1 MTAFVQIDQSRLQ
14 RLLSAVGGPG
24 DRLLLRKGERVA
36 ALARVYAAGHG
47 SIPQGIIV
55 GPVEGKSVKVISTN
69 PHTILVHNGSPR
81 HPIRPKGGR
90 GSRRNPKRPGYLRF
104 EIGGRVVFAREVDHP
119 GYKGDPFL
127 TKALRD
133 AG

>member
-1 MTAFVQIDQSRLQ
+1 MSAFVSIDQSRLQ

-24 DRLLLRKGERVA
+24 ERLLLRKAERVA

-47 SIPQGIIV
+47 SIPEGIVV

-81 HPIRPKGGR
+81 HPIRPRHPAVPGKR
-90 GSRRNPKRPGYLRF
+90 GPYLKF
-104 EIGGRVVFAREVDHP
+104 KIGGRTIYAREVDHP

>member
-1 MTAFVQIDQSRLQ
+1 MSASVRIDQSRLQ

-24 DRLLLRKGERVA
+24 NRLLLRKAERVA
-36 ALARVYAAGHG
+36 DLARAYAAGHG
-47 SIPQGIIV
+47 SIPDGIVV

-69 PHTILVHNGSPR
+69 PHTIFVHNGTPR
-81 HPIRPKGGR
+81 HPIRPR
-90 GSRRNPKRPGYLRF
+90 RPGGWLRF
-104 EIGGRVVFAREVDHP
+104 QVDGRTVYAREVNHP
-119 GYKGDPFL
+119 GYRGDPFL

>member
-1 MTAFVQIDQSRLQ
+1 MSASVRIDQSRLQ

-24 DRLLLRKGERVA
+24 NRLLLRKAERVA
-36 ALARVYAAGHG
+36 DLARAYAAGHG
-47 SIPQGIIV
+47 SIPDGIVV

-69 PHTILVHNGSPR
+69 IHTVLVHNGSRR
-81 HPIRPKGGR
+81 HPIRP
-90 GSRRNPKRPGYLRF
+90 RRPGGYLRF
-104 EIGGRVVFAREVDHP
+104 QVDGRTVYARAVNHP
-119 GYKGDPFL
+119 GFRGDPFL

>member
-24 DRLLLRKGERVA
+24 DRLLRRKGERVA

-47 SIPQGIIV
+47 SIASMIEV
-55 GPVEGKSVKVISTN
+55 GPVQGKSIKVVSTH
-69 PHTILVHNGSPR
+69 PATIYVHNGTRP
-81 HPIRPKGGR
+81 HLIRP
-90 GSRRNPKRPGYLRF
+90 RRARALRF
-104 EIGGRVVFAREVDHP
+104 VVDGQVVFARLVRHP
-119 GYKGDPFL
+119 GTSPSPFL